1 MERSVPPGPGKPQ
14 EPQPAPKTAPRARWC
29 SREEFFKMVDGQAR
43 RGQRTIVAFDGYPA
57 SGKTTLAM
65 ALARIPG
72 VAWVPLD
79 YYRAGVGIDV
89 RRLHRETIKP
99 FRKRGR
105 VPDLTHIRGAVMAHQ
120 QQRSKG
126 GRIQGVTLLIVEGQG
141 STLYLDEMGADYL
154 CWVDCERSA
163 RLQRVEARSKPA
175 LQELRDSIEFA
186 ETSGRREEAIAL
198 ANFVV
203 DSS

>member
-1 MERSVPPGPGKPQ
+1 ML
-14 EPQPAPKTAPRARWC
+14 
-29 SREEFFKMVDGQAR
+29 DGQAR
-43 RGQRTIVAFDGYPA
+43 RGQRTIVALDGYPA
-57 SGKTTLAM
+57 AGKTTLAM

-79 YYRAGVGIDV
+79 YYRSGIGIDS

-126 GRIQGVTLLIVEGQG
+126 GRIQGVTLLILEGQG
-141 STLYLDEMGADYL
+141 ASAHLEEISADYL

-186 ETSGRREEAIAL
+186 ETSGRREEAIAR

-203 DSS
+203 DGS

>member
-1 MERSVPPGPGKPQ
+1 MIE
-14 EPQPAPKTAPRARWC
+14 A
-29 SREEFFKMVDGQAR
+29 QAR
-43 RGQRTIVAFDGYPA
+43 QGQRTIVAFDGYPA
-57 SGKTTLAM
+57 AGKTTLAM

-79 YYRAGVGIDV
+79 YYRAGIGIDT
-89 RRLHRETIKP
+89 RRLHRETVKP

-105 VPDLTHIRGAVMAHQ
+105 VPDLTHVRGAVMAHQ

-126 GRIQGVTLLIVEGQG
+126 GRIQGVTLLIIEGQG
-141 STLYLDEMGADYL
+141 ATAHFDEIEADYL
-154 CWVDCERSA
+154 CWVDCDRAA
-163 RLQRVEARSKPA
+163 RLERVEARSKPA

-186 ETSGRREEAIAL
+186 ETSGRREEAIAR

-203 DSS
+203 DSN

>member
-1 MERSVPPGPGKPQ
+1 MTPSVPSEPERPQ
-14 EPQPAPKTAPRARWC
+14 QPPAAAAPRARWC
-29 SREEFFKMVDGQAR
+29 SREEFFAMVEGQAR
-43 RGQRTIVAFDGYPA
+43 QGQRTIVALDGYPA

-99 FRKRGR
+99 FLKRGR

-141 STLYLDEMGADYL
+141 STAHLDEMQADYL
-154 CWVDCERSA
+154 CWVDCDRLA
-163 RLQRVEARSKPA
+163 RLERVEARAKPA